1 MFNRRKKRRVFLSII
16 GLVLLAVV
24 IGYSYGYLIGL
35 FDEKE
40 PLQKGSQ
47 EDAESS
53 QSQNNTRSVPNYL
66 ESLAT
71 EQEPEVITLETL
83 LVFERFYKGCQHRKM
98 EQCNVSLD
106 HIGLSKSEFAQLY
119 PTWEIKEFTPSK
131 IWLKK
136 EINTYCPEHY
146 IIKDKNG
153 CIAIYQPLEDNDGI
167 WLIEQTKVNT
177 ALLDMKTQNRIR
189 EGIVV
194 DSIEEIEGLI
204 ENWDS

>member
-1 MFNRRKKRRVFLSII
+1 
-16 GLVLLAVV
+16 VV

-35 FDEKE
+35 FGENEE
-40 PLQKGSQ
+40 PLQNETKEDVEHSQ
-47 EDAESS
+47 L
-53 QSQNNTRSVPNYL
+53 QSNTRSVPNYL

-71 EQEPEVITLETL
+71 DQEAEVITLETL
-83 LVFERFYKGCQHRKM
+83 LVFERFYKECQHRKI

-106 HIGLSKSEFAQLY
+106 HIGLSENEFSQLY
-119 PTWEIKEFTPSK
+119 STWEIKEFSPSK

-177 ALLDMKTQNRIR
+177 ALLDIETQNRIR